1 MHMKLYSGSVIN
13 SKLCIL
19 SSGGC
24 QNYNTVTALD
34 PYVSEHSFGILLG
47 NQNAIS
53 YICAVQMLS
62 KRLFWGININTYDK
76 YRSQDCT
83 GVTRVLIA

>member
-24 QNYNTVTALD
+24 QNFNTVTALD

-53 YICAVQMLS
+53 YICANVVKKVVLGN
-62 KRLFWGININTYDK
+62 KHK
-76 YRSQDCT
+76 Y
-83 GVTRVLIA
+83 I